1 MVGETNHDLVRA
13 ALACAE
19 KILCWNFVANAS
31 SIVRSRDEN
40 LDKEKNPLK
49 LPVEWRNVL
58 LVPELLSLFFQ
69 LCTVYFNEP
78 DMSAKTIT
86 CLTQLASVH
95 GPIFDTQEM
104 QQVYVNNFLGGFKG
118 YLSNV
123 LHKITNP
130 QNQVDTADKIYS
142 LAQISNH
149 IFRFSSIHILAK
161 VSEFPEIMKGLGQV
175 AVICLDLKAGNVDDT
190 WFLDAGDDI
199 LLMWAAFVEKFD
211 TYSPEE
217 ILQLMADPAKNQI
230 LFLLSEIAA
239 EIVSKYIEVHVI
251 HTVSDEEDDE
261 SYDFMQKDVELY
273 SDQLLHICVLSRLKV
288 DQVLAKL
295 INIIN
300 QKTQQL
306 TLLFQSGSGDAS
318 GELMAVQ
325 EQIHWAVLI
334 SGHVLAD
341 SAFGE
346 TPQIPNSILKASSNS
361 TVENDPAVNLT
372 KCIFNLLNYLSFPV
386 GSPQHDACS
395 PLLLETLFWFTD
407 RWATTYLFADMN
419 EYSIKSKSLHDF
431 CGLNG
436 GAPAILDFILSKIE
450 LNAIIWHTEL
460 DIVSQI
466 ITLLQGLSKNK
477 ATRDQ
482 MLANA
487 KFTQIVHYFLLN
499 ISRLPSTVH
508 SPIVQTIVY
517 TATHATDDA
526 VKHSYFKNLSDAIE
540 GSLNSIIQSPDFGQH
555 FETTVTREKVIVALE
570 LFGGLALSVDETT
583 TVQIFE
589 TCGKHFSSFVKLLD
603 IYKSH
608 PDVEL
613 YIITIFKD
621 LIKNQSFDALQQQH
635 CQLLYHAVLELI
647 QVYTKNESG
656 RHRAHQSLDE
666 EELYEDLSVLLEL
679 LAGLIASEYEGFER
693 ETVLARMQKNE
704 SDIDVSKVVFVGVN
718 NLLALITK
726 EMLEFPRLC
735 LDYMHLVSLLV
746 EYFPDRLSTLPV
758 SLLNSLVQSLIF
770 GTTLSIGRIPGYS
783 LKAIQ
788 SLALFAWSENG
799 TGHSDVSYLLPALD
813 TLLSETMEALL
824 IKPLDTT
831 ILDDAANTV
840 FALAIVRP
848 ATIQALFNNLVE
860 RRINHSMGEHINK
873 LMQSISE
880 NHQKTYQKL
889 VDGTFQIG
897 WGSAGLE
904 RYPSLNGF
912 RKLFITFILE
922 SRSSILVI

>member
-13 ALACAE
+13 SLACSE

-69 LCTVYFNEP
+69 LSTVYFNEP
-78 DMSAKTIT
+78 DMSSKTIT

-95 GPIFDTQEM
+95 GPIFETPDM

-118 YLSNV
+118 YLGNV

-149 IFRFSSIHILAK
+149 IFRYSNINILAK
-161 VSEFPEIMKGLGQV
+161 VPEFPEIMKGLGQV

-211 TYSPEE
+211 SYSPEE
-217 ILQLMADPAKNQI
+217 IQQLMADPAKNQI

-239 EIVSKYIEVHVI
+239 EIVSKYIDVHVI
-251 HTVSDEEDDE
+251 HTVTDEEDDE

-288 DQVLAKL
+288 DQVITKL
-295 INIIN
+295 VHIIN
-300 QKTQQL
+300 QKTLQL
-306 TLLFQSGSGDAS
+306 TQLFQSESGDAS

-346 TPQIPNSILKASSNS
+346 TPQIPNSILKVSSASSF
-361 TVENDPAVNLT
+361 ENDAAVNLT
-372 KCIFNLLNYLSFPV
+372 KCIFNLLDYLSFPV
-386 GSPQHDACS
+386 GSSQHDACS

-407 RWATTYLFADMN
+407 RWATSYLFADMN
-419 EYSIKSKSLHDF
+419 EYATKSNSLHEF

-436 GAPAILDFILSKIE
+436 GAPMILDFILSKIE
-450 LNAIIWHTEL
+450 LNTIIWHTEL

-482 MLANA
+482 MLAN
-487 KFTQIVHYFLLN
+487 VN

-526 VKHSYFKNLSDAIE
+526 VKNSYFKNLSDAIE
-540 GSLNSIIQSPDFGQH
+540 GSLNTIIQSPDFSQH

-589 TCGKHFSSFVKLLD
+589 TCGKHFASFVKLLD
-603 IYKSH
+603 IYKAH

-621 LIKNQSFDALQQQH
+621 LVKNQSFDALQPQH

-647 QVYTKNESG
+647 QVYSKNESG
-656 RHRAHQSLDE
+656 RHRANQSLDE

-704 SDIDVSKVVFVGVN
+704 ADTDVSKVVFVGVN
-718 NLLALITK
+718 NLLGLITK

-746 EYFPDRLSTLPV
+746 EYFPDRLSSLPV

-788 SLALFAWSENG
+788 SLALFAWSESS
-799 TGHSDVSYLLPALD
+799 TGHSDISYLFPALD

-848 ATIQALFNNLVE
+848 NTIQALFNNLLE
-860 RRINHSMGEHINK
+860 RRINRSMEGHINK

-880 NHQKTYQKL
+880 NHQKQYQKL
-889 VDGTFQIG
+889 VQGTFQIG

-912 RKLFITFILE
+912 RKLFTSFILE